1 MFENPLSNDEIL
13 RKVVLFE
20 DMLSEK
26 SFTFFDVEDY
36 ENIIDYY
43 IDLEMHEKVNA
54 ALDFGLNQFPN
65 DLTLSLIKVEVLN
78 SKQLVDDS
86 YMLLKSLKQFY
97 PNNIEVLYNLGK
109 IYAITDRIQTAKNYF
124 ENAFDLIRVNDSYND
139 LLSDIAYEF
148 LQIGQNL
155 QAIHVMKRIVEIK
168 PEDESTMMEL
178 GIAFHESSLID
189 EAIIYFTEIIDSNP
203 YSHIAWFNL
212 GTLHNVKED
221 WKEALFAFDMCLV
234 INEKFTAAHY
244 GKANS
249 YIQEKEYQNAIDT
262 FNESFNFDHPNS
274 YAYCCLGECYE
285 KIGDFKKALI
295 FYEKSLEIDD
305 SQSDAWLGIG
315 VVRDLNNQTLD
326 ALKFIEKAINLD
338 PENPEYWYIFAEFLS
353 KLGKITEAEDAF
365 KKVVELDPG
374 NIDAWIDYSNFL
386 FENTS
391 KTRAIKEVERAIIT
405 NKGDQD
411 LKLRLIAMQIASGK
425 IADAKSKLI
434 DFQKNENSSIQKLFE
449 IYPEIKNIPEIID
462 VIKKEK

>member
-1 MFENPLSNDEIL
+1 MFENPHSNDEIL
-13 RKVVLFE
+13 QKVVQFE

-43 IDLEMHEKVNA
+43 IDLELNDKVLA

-65 DLTLSLIKVEVLN
+65 DLTLSLIKVDVLN

-86 YMLLKSLKQFY
+86 YMLLKSLEQFY
-97 PNNIEVLYNLGK
+97 PNNIDVLYNLGK
-109 IYAITDRIQTAKNYF
+109 IYAITDRIQTAKIYF
-124 ENAFDLIRVNDSYND
+124 ENAVNLIRVNDSYND

-148 LQIGQNL
+148 LQIGQNT
-155 QAIHVMKRIVEIK
+155 QAIHVMKRIMEIK
-168 PEDESTMMEL
+168 PEDESTLMEL
-178 GIAFHESSLID
+178 GIAYHESGLLQ
-189 EAIIYFTEIIDSNP
+189 EAIIYFTEFIDNNP

-249 YIQEKEYQNAIDT
+249 YIQEKEFQSAIDT

-338 PENPEYWYIFAEFLS
+338 SENPEYWYIFAEFLS

-391 KTRAIKEVERAIIT
+391 KTRAIKEVERAIVT

-434 DFQKNENSSIQKLFE
+434 DFQQNENSSIQKLFE
-449 IYPEIKNIPEIID
+449 IYPEIKNIPEIIE

>member
-13 RKVVLFE
+13 QKVVLFE
-20 DMLSEK
+20 DMLSDK
-26 SFTFFDVEDY
+26 AFTFFDVEDY

>member
-1 MFENPLSNDEIL
+1 MFENPLSNDEVL
-13 RKVVLFE
+13 QKVVQFE

-43 IDLEMHEKVNA
+43 IDLELYEKVNA

-97 PNNIEVLYNLGK
+97 PNNIDVLYNLGK
-109 IYAITDRIQTAKNYF
+109 IYAITDRIQTAIIYF
-124 ENAFDLIRVNDSYND
+124 ENAVDLIRVNDSYND

-155 QAIHVMKRIVEIK
+155 QAIHVMKRIVEIR

-178 GIAFHESSLID
+178 GIAYHESGLID

-234 INEKFTAAHY
+234 INEKFSAAHY

>member
-13 RKVVLFE
+13 QKVVQFE

-43 IDLEMHEKVNA
+43 IDLELNDKMLA

-65 DLTLSLIKVEVLN
+65 DLTLSLIKVDVLN

-86 YMLLKSLKQFY
+86 YMLLKSLEQFY
-97 PNNIEVLYNLGK
+97 PNNIDVLYNLGK
-109 IYAITDRIQTAKNYF
+109 IYAITNRIQTAKIYF
-124 ENAFDLIRVNDSYND
+124 ENAVNLIRVNDSYND

-148 LQIGQNL
+148 LQIGQNT
-155 QAIHVMKRIVEIK
+155 QAIHVMKRIMEIK
-168 PEDESTMMEL
+168 PEDESTLMEL
-178 GIAFHESSLID
+178 GIAYHESGLLQ
-189 EAIIYFTEIIDSNP
+189 EAIIYFTEFIDNNP

-249 YIQEKEYQNAIDT
+249 YIQEKEFQSAIDT

-338 PENPEYWYIFAEFLS
+338 SENPEYWYIFAEFLS

-391 KTRAIKEVERAIIT
+391 KTRAIKEVERAIVT

-434 DFQKNENSSIQKLFE
+434 DFQQNENSSIQKLFE
-449 IYPEIKNIPEIID
+449 IYPEIKNIPEIIE

>member
-13 RKVVLFE
+13 QKVVQFE

-43 IDLEMHEKVNA
+43 IDLELHEKVNA

-86 YMLLKSLKQFY
+86 YMLLKSLEQFY
-97 PNNIEVLYNLGK
+97 PNNIDVLYNLGK
-109 IYAITDRIQTAKNYF
+109 IYAITDRIQMAKIYL
-124 ENAFDLIRVNDSYND
+124 ENAVDLIRVNDSYND
-139 LLSDIAYEF
+139 LLSDTAYEF

-155 QAIHVMKRIVEIK
+155 QAIYVMKRIIEIK
-168 PEDESTMMEL
+168 PEDESTLMEL
-178 GIAFHESSLID
+178 GIAYHESGLLE
-189 EAIIYFTEIIDSNP
+189 EAIIYFTKIIDSNP

-262 FNESFNFDHPNS
+262 FNESFNYDHPNS

-315 VVRDLNNQTLD
+315 VVRDLNDQTLD
-326 ALKFIEKAINLD
+326 ALKFIEKAIHLD

-449 IYPEIKNIPEIID
+449 IYPEIKNIPEIIE
-462 VIKKEK
+462 VIKKGK

>member
-13 RKVVLFE
+13 QKVVQFE

-43 IDLEMHEKVNA
+43 IDLELNDKVLA

-65 DLTLSLIKVEVLN
+65 DLTLSLIKVDVLN

-86 YMLLKSLKQFY
+86 YMLLKSLEQFY
-97 PNNIEVLYNLGK
+97 PNNIDVLYNLGK
-109 IYAITDRIQTAKNYF
+109 IYAITDRIQTAKIYF
-124 ENAFDLIRVNDSYND
+124 ENTVNLIRVNDSYND

-148 LQIGQNL
+148 LQIGQNT
-155 QAIHVMKRIVEIK
+155 QAIHVMKRIMEIK
-168 PEDESTMMEL
+168 PEDESTLMEL
-178 GIAFHESSLID
+178 GIAYHESGLLQ
-189 EAIIYFTEIIDSNP
+189 EAIIYFTEFIDNNP

-249 YIQEKEYQNAIDT
+249 YIQEKEFQSAIDT

-338 PENPEYWYIFAEFLS
+338 SENPEYWYIFAEFLS

-391 KTRAIKEVERAIIT
+391 KTRAIKEVERAIVT

-434 DFQKNENSSIQKLFE
+434 DFQQNENSSIQKLFE
-449 IYPEIKNIPEIID
+449 IYPEIKNIPEIIE

>member
-13 RKVVLFE
+13 QKIVQFE

-43 IDLEMHEKVNA
+43 IDLELNDKVLA

-65 DLTLSLIKVEVLN
+65 DLTLSLIKVDVLN

-86 YMLLKSLKQFY
+86 YMLLKSLEQFY
-97 PNNIEVLYNLGK
+97 PNNIDVLYNLGK
-109 IYAITDRIQTAKNYF
+109 IYAITDRIQTAKIYF
-124 ENAFDLIRVNDSYND
+124 ENAVNLIRVNDSYND

-148 LQIGQNL
+148 LQIGQNT
-155 QAIHVMKRIVEIK
+155 QAIHVMKRIMEIK
-168 PEDESTMMEL
+168 PEDESTLMEL
-178 GIAFHESSLID
+178 GIAYHESGLLQ
-189 EAIIYFTEIIDSNP
+189 EAIIYFTEFIDNNP

-249 YIQEKEYQNAIDT
+249 YIQEKEFQSAIDT

-338 PENPEYWYIFAEFLS
+338 SENPEYWYIFAEFLS

-391 KTRAIKEVERAIIT
+391 KTRAIKEVERAIVT

-434 DFQKNENSSIQKLFE
+434 DFQQNENSSIQKLFE
-449 IYPEIKNIPEIID
+449 IYPEIKNIPEIIE

>member
-13 RKVVLFE
+13 QKVVLFE

-425 IADAKSKLI
+425 IDDAKSKLI

>member
-13 RKVVLFE
+13 QKVVQFE

-43 IDLEMHEKVNA
+43 IDLELNDKVLA

-65 DLTLSLIKVEVLN
+65 DLTLSLIKVDVLN

-86 YMLLKSLKQFY
+86 YMLLKSLEQFY
-97 PNNIEVLYNLGK
+97 PNNIDVLYNLGK
-109 IYAITDRIQTAKNYF
+109 IYAITDRIQTAKIYF
-124 ENAFDLIRVNDSYND
+124 ENAVNLIRVNDSYND

-148 LQIGQNL
+148 LQIGQNT
-155 QAIHVMKRIVEIK
+155 QAIHVMKRIMEIK
-168 PEDESTMMEL
+168 PEDESTLMEL
-178 GIAFHESSLID
+178 GIAYHESGLLQ
-189 EAIIYFTEIIDSNP
+189 EAIIYFTEFIDNNP

-249 YIQEKEYQNAIDT
+249 YIQEKEFQSAIDT

-338 PENPEYWYIFAEFLS
+338 SENPEYWYIFAEFLS

-391 KTRAIKEVERAIIT
+391 KTRAIKEVERAILT

-434 DFQKNENSSIQKLFE
+434 DFQQNENSSIQKLFE
-449 IYPEIKNIPEIID
+449 IYPEIKNIPEIIE

>member
-1 MFENPLSNDEIL
+1 M
-13 RKVVLFE
+13 
-20 DMLSEK
+20 
-26 SFTFFDVEDY
+26 
-36 ENIIDYY
+36 
-43 IDLEMHEKVNA
+43 
-54 ALDFGLNQFPN
+54 
-65 DLTLSLIKVEVLN
+65 
-78 SKQLVDDS
+78 
-86 YMLLKSLKQFY
+86 
-97 PNNIEVLYNLGK
+97 
-109 IYAITDRIQTAKNYF
+109 
-124 ENAFDLIRVNDSYND
+124 
-139 LLSDIAYEF
+139 
-148 LQIGQNL
+148 
-155 QAIHVMKRIVEIK
+155 
-168 PEDESTMMEL
+168 
-178 GIAFHESSLID
+178 
-189 EAIIYFTEIIDSNP
+189 
-203 YSHIAWFNL
+203 
-212 GTLHNVKED
+212 
-221 WKEALFAFDMCLV
+221 
-234 INEKFTAAHY
+234 
-244 GKANS
+244 
-249 YIQEKEYQNAIDT
+249 
-262 FNESFNFDHPNS
+262 
-274 YAYCCLGECYE
+274 GECYE

>member
-13 RKVVLFE
+13 QKVVQFE

-43 IDLEMHEKVNA
+43 IDLELNDKVLA

-65 DLTLSLIKVEVLN
+65 DLTLSLIKVDVLN

-86 YMLLKSLKQFY
+86 YMLLKSLEQFY
-97 PNNIEVLYNLGK
+97 PNNIDVLYNLGK
-109 IYAITDRIQTAKNYF
+109 IYAITDRIQTAKIYF
-124 ENAFDLIRVNDSYND
+124 ENAINLIRVNDSYND

-148 LQIGQNL
+148 LQIGQNT
-155 QAIHVMKRIVEIK
+155 QAIHVMKRIMEIK
-168 PEDESTMMEL
+168 PEDESTLMEL
-178 GIAFHESSLID
+178 GIAYHESGLLQ
-189 EAIIYFTEIIDSNP
+189 EAIIYFTEFIDNNP

-249 YIQEKEYQNAIDT
+249 YIQEKEFQSAIDT

-338 PENPEYWYIFAEFLS
+338 SENPEYWYIFAEFLS

-391 KTRAIKEVERAIIT
+391 KTRAIKEVERAIVT

-434 DFQKNENSSIQKLFE
+434 DFQQNENSSIQKLFE
-449 IYPEIKNIPEIID
+449 IYPEIKNIPEIIE

>member
-13 RKVVLFE
+13 QKVVQFE
-20 DMLSEK
+20 DMISEK

-249 YIQEKEYQNAIDT
+249 YIQEKEYQN
-262 FNESFNFDHPNS
+262 
-274 YAYCCLGECYE
+274 
-285 KIGDFKKALI
+285 DFKKALI

>member
-13 RKVVLFE
+13 QKVVQFE

-43 IDLEMHEKVNA
+43 IDLELNDKVFA

-65 DLTLSLIKVEVLN
+65 DLTLSLIKVDVLN

-86 YMLLKSLKQFY
+86 YMLLKSLEQFY
-97 PNNIEVLYNLGK
+97 PNNIDVLYNLGK
-109 IYAITDRIQTAKNYF
+109 IYAITDRIQTAKIYF
-124 ENAFDLIRVNDSYND
+124 ENAINLIRVNDSYND

-148 LQIGQNL
+148 LQIGQNT
-155 QAIHVMKRIVEIK
+155 QAIHVMKRIMEIK
-168 PEDESTMMEL
+168 PEDESTLMEL
-178 GIAFHESSLID
+178 GIAYHESGLLQ
-189 EAIIYFTEIIDSNP
+189 EAIIYFTEFIDNNP

-249 YIQEKEYQNAIDT
+249 YIQEKEFQSAIDT

-338 PENPEYWYIFAEFLS
+338 SENPEYWYIFAEFLS

-391 KTRAIKEVERAIIT
+391 KTRAIKEVERAIVT

-434 DFQKNENSSIQKLFE
+434 DFQQNENSSIQKLFE
-449 IYPEIKNIPEIID
+449 IYPEIKNIPEIIE

>member
-13 RKVVLFE
+13 QKVVQFE

-43 IDLEMHEKVNA
+43 IDLELNDKVLA

-65 DLTLSLIKVEVLN
+65 DLTLSLIKVDVLN

-86 YMLLKSLKQFY
+86 FMLLKSLEQFY
-97 PNNIEVLYNLGK
+97 PNNIDVLYNLGK
-109 IYAITDRIQTAKNYF
+109 IYAITDKIQTAKIYF
-124 ENAFDLIRVNDSYND
+124 ENAVNLIRVNDSYND

-148 LQIGQNL
+148 LQIGQNT
-155 QAIHVMKRIVEIK
+155 QAIHVMKRIMEIK
-168 PEDESTMMEL
+168 PEDESTLMEL
-178 GIAFHESSLID
+178 GIAYHESGLLQ
-189 EAIIYFTEIIDSNP
+189 EAIIYFTEFIDNNP

-249 YIQEKEYQNAIDT
+249 YIQEKEFQSAIDT

-338 PENPEYWYIFAEFLS
+338 SENPEYWYIFAEFLS

-365 KKVVELDPG
+365 KKVVELDPR

-391 KTRAIKEVERAIIT
+391 KTRAIKEVERAIVT

-434 DFQKNENSSIQKLFE
+434 DFQQNENSSIQKLFE
-449 IYPEIKNIPEIID
+449 IYPEIKNIPEIIE

>member
-13 RKVVLFE
+13 QKVVQFE

-43 IDLEMHEKVNA
+43 IDLELNDKVFA

-65 DLTLSLIKVEVLN
+65 DLTLSLIKVDVLN

-86 YMLLKSLKQFY
+86 YMLLKSLEQFY
-97 PNNIEVLYNLGK
+97 PNNIDVLYNLGK
-109 IYAITDRIQTAKNYF
+109 IYAITDRIQTAKIYF
-124 ENAFDLIRVNDSYND
+124 ENAVNLIRVNDSFND

-148 LQIGQNL
+148 LQIGQNT
-155 QAIHVMKRIVEIK
+155 QAIHVMKRIMEIK
-168 PEDESTMMEL
+168 PEDESTLMEL
-178 GIAFHESSLID
+178 GIAYHESGLLQ
-189 EAIIYFTEIIDSNP
+189 EAIIYFTEFIDNNP

-249 YIQEKEYQNAIDT
+249 YIQEKEFQSAIDT

-338 PENPEYWYIFAEFLS
+338 SENPEYWYIFAEFLS

-391 KTRAIKEVERAIIT
+391 KTRAIKEVERAIVT

-434 DFQKNENSSIQKLFE
+434 DFQQNENSSIQKLFE
-449 IYPEIKNIPEIID
+449 IYPEIKNIPEIIE

>member
-13 RKVVLFE
+13 QKVVQFE

-43 IDLEMHEKVNA
+43 IDLELNDKVLA

-65 DLTLSLIKVEVLN
+65 DLTLSLIKVDVLN

-86 YMLLKSLKQFY
+86 YMLLKSLEQFY
-97 PNNIEVLYNLGK
+97 PNNIDVLYNLGK
-109 IYAITDRIQTAKNYF
+109 IYAITDRIQTAKIYF
-124 ENAFDLIRVNDSYND
+124 ENAVNLIRVNDSYND

-148 LQIGQNL
+148 LQIGQNT
-155 QAIHVMKRIVEIK
+155 QAIHVMKRIMEIK
-168 PEDESTMMEL
+168 PEDESTLMEL
-178 GIAFHESSLID
+178 GIAYHESGLLQ
-189 EAIIYFTEIIDSNP
+189 EAIIYFTEFIDNNP

-249 YIQEKEYQNAIDT
+249 YIQEKEFQSAIDT

-338 PENPEYWYIFAEFLS
+338 SENPEYWYIFAEFLS
-353 KLGKITEAEDAF
+353 KLGKIKEAEDAF

-391 KTRAIKEVERAIIT
+391 KTRAIKEVERAIVT

-434 DFQKNENSSIQKLFE
+434 DFQQNENSSIQKLFE
-449 IYPEIKNIPEIID
+449 IYPEIKNIPEIIE

>member
-13 RKVVLFE
+13 QKVVQFE

-139 LLSDIAYEF
+139 LLSDSAYEF

-178 GIAFHESSLID
+178 GIAFHESGLID

-425 IADAKSKLI
+425 IADARSKLI

>member
-13 RKVVLFE
+13 QKVVQFE
-20 DMLSEK
+20 DMISEK

-109 IYAITDRIQTAKNYF
+109 IYAITDQIQTAKNYF

>member
-13 RKVVLFE
+13 QKVVQFE
-20 DMLSEK
+20 DMLSKK

-43 IDLEMHEKVNA
+43 IDLELNDKVLA

-65 DLTLSLIKVEVLN
+65 DLTLSLIKVDVLN

-86 YMLLKSLKQFY
+86 YMLLKSLEQFY
-97 PNNIEVLYNLGK
+97 PNNIDVLYNLGK
-109 IYAITDRIQTAKNYF
+109 IYAITDRIQTAKIYF
-124 ENAFDLIRVNDSYND
+124 ENAVNLIRVNDSYND

-148 LQIGQNL
+148 LQIGQNT
-155 QAIHVMKRIVEIK
+155 QAIHVMKRIMEIK
-168 PEDESTMMEL
+168 PEDESTLMEL
-178 GIAFHESSLID
+178 GIAYHESGLLQ
-189 EAIIYFTEIIDSNP
+189 EAIIYFTEFIDNNP

-249 YIQEKEYQNAIDT
+249 YIQEKEFQSAIDT

-338 PENPEYWYIFAEFLS
+338 SENPEYWYIFAEFLS

-391 KTRAIKEVERAIIT
+391 KTRAIKEVERAIVT

-434 DFQKNENSSIQKLFE
+434 DFQQNENSSIQKLFE
-449 IYPEIKNIPEIID
+449 IYPEIKNIPEIIE

>member
-13 RKVVLFE
+13 QKVVQFE

-43 IDLEMHEKVNA
+43 IDLELNDKVLA

-65 DLTLSLIKVEVLN
+65 DLTLSLIKVDVLN

-86 YMLLKSLKQFY
+86 FMLLKSLEQFY
-97 PNNIEVLYNLGK
+97 PNNIDVLYNLGK
-109 IYAITDRIQTAKNYF
+109 IYAITDRIQTAKIYF
-124 ENAFDLIRVNDSYND
+124 ENAVNLIRVNDSYND

-148 LQIGQNL
+148 LQIGQNT
-155 QAIHVMKRIVEIK
+155 QAIHVMKRIMEIK
-168 PEDESTMMEL
+168 PEDESTLMEL
-178 GIAFHESSLID
+178 GIAYHESGLLQ
-189 EAIIYFTEIIDSNP
+189 EAIIYFTEFIDNNP

-249 YIQEKEYQNAIDT
+249 YIQEKEFQSAIDT

-338 PENPEYWYIFAEFLS
+338 SENPEYWYIFAEFLS

-391 KTRAIKEVERAIIT
+391 KTRAIKEVERAIVT

-434 DFQKNENSSIQKLFE
+434 DFQQNENSSIQKLFE
-449 IYPEIKNIPEIID
+449 IYPEIKNIPEIIE

>member
-13 RKVVLFE
+13 QKVVQFE

-43 IDLEMHEKVNA
+43 IDLELNDKVLA

-65 DLTLSLIKVEVLN
+65 DLTLSLIKVDVLN

-86 YMLLKSLKQFY
+86 YMLLKSLEQFY
-97 PNNIEVLYNLGK
+97 PNNIDVLYNLGK
-109 IYAITDRIQTAKNYF
+109 IYAITDRIQTAKIYF
-124 ENAFDLIRVNDSYND
+124 ENAINLIRVNDSYND

-148 LQIGQNL
+148 LQIGQNT
-155 QAIHVMKRIVEIK
+155 QAIHVMKRIMEIK
-168 PEDESTMMEL
+168 PEDESTLMEL
-178 GIAFHESSLID
+178 GIAYHESGLLQ
-189 EAIIYFTEIIDSNP
+189 EAIIYFTEFIDNNP

-249 YIQEKEYQNAIDT
+249 YIQEKEFQSAIDT

-338 PENPEYWYIFAEFLS
+338 SENPEYWYIFAEFLS
-353 KLGKITEAEDAF
+353 KLGKIKEAEDAF

-391 KTRAIKEVERAIIT
+391 KTRAIKEVERAIVT

-434 DFQKNENSSIQKLFE
+434 DFQQNENSSIQKLFE
-449 IYPEIKNIPEIID
+449 IYPEIKNIPEIIE

>member
-13 RKVVLFE
+13 QKVVQFE

-43 IDLEMHEKVNA
+43 IDLELNDKVLA

-65 DLTLSLIKVEVLN
+65 DLTLSLIKVDVLN

-86 YMLLKSLKQFY
+86 YMLLKSLEQFY
-97 PNNIEVLYNLGK
+97 PNNIDVLHNLGK
-109 IYAITDRIQTAKNYF
+109 IYAITDRIQTAKIYF
-124 ENAFDLIRVNDSYND
+124 ENAVNLIRVNDSYND

-148 LQIGQNL
+148 LQIGQNT
-155 QAIHVMKRIVEIK
+155 QAIHVMKRIMEIK
-168 PEDESTMMEL
+168 PEDESTLMEL
-178 GIAFHESSLID
+178 GIAYHESGLLQ
-189 EAIIYFTEIIDSNP
+189 EAIIYFTEFIDNNP

-249 YIQEKEYQNAIDT
+249 YIQEKEFQSAIDT

-338 PENPEYWYIFAEFLS
+338 SENPEYWYIFAEFLS

-391 KTRAIKEVERAIIT
+391 KTRAIKEVERAIVT

-434 DFQKNENSSIQKLFE
+434 DFQQNENSSIQKLFE
-449 IYPEIKNIPEIID
+449 IYPEIKNIPEIIE

>member
-1 MFENPLSNDEIL
+1 
-13 RKVVLFE
+13 
-20 DMLSEK
+20 
-26 SFTFFDVEDY
+26 
-36 ENIIDYY
+36 
-43 IDLEMHEKVNA
+43 
-54 ALDFGLNQFPN
+54 
-65 DLTLSLIKVEVLN
+65 
-78 SKQLVDDS
+78 DDS

-178 GIAFHESSLID
+178 GIAFHESGLID
-189 EAIIYFTEIIDSNP
+189 EAIIYFTEIIDSNA

>member
-13 RKVVLFE
+13 QKVVQFE

-43 IDLEMHEKVNA
+43 IDLELNDKVLA

-65 DLTLSLIKVEVLN
+65 DLTLSLIKVDVLN

-86 YMLLKSLKQFY
+86 YMLLKSLEQFY
-97 PNNIEVLYNLGK
+97 PNNIDVLYNLGK
-109 IYAITDRIQTAKNYF
+109 IYAITDRKQTAKIYF
-124 ENAFDLIRVNDSYND
+124 ENAVNLIRVNDSYND

-148 LQIGQNL
+148 LQICQNT
-155 QAIHVMKRIVEIK
+155 QAIHVMKRIMEIK
-168 PEDESTMMEL
+168 PEDESTLMEL
-178 GIAFHESSLID
+178 GIAYHESGLLQ
-189 EAIIYFTEIIDSNP
+189 EAIIYFTEFIDNNP

-249 YIQEKEYQNAIDT
+249 YIQEKEFQSAIDT

-338 PENPEYWYIFAEFLS
+338 SENPEYWYIFAEFLS

-391 KTRAIKEVERAIIT
+391 KTRAIKEVERAIVT

-434 DFQKNENSSIQKLFE
+434 DFQQNENSSIQKLFE
-449 IYPEIKNIPEIID
+449 IYPEIKNIPEIIE

>member
-13 RKVVLFE
+13 QKIVQFE

-43 IDLEMHEKVNA
+43 IDLELNDKVLA

-65 DLTLSLIKVEVLN
+65 DLTLSLIKVDVLN

-86 YMLLKSLKQFY
+86 YMLLKSLEQFY
-97 PNNIEVLYNLGK
+97 PNNIDVLYNLGK
-109 IYAITDRIQTAKNYF
+109 IYAITDRIQTAKIYF
-124 ENAFDLIRVNDSYND
+124 ENAVNLIRVNDSYND

-148 LQIGQNL
+148 LQIGQNT
-155 QAIHVMKRIVEIK
+155 QAIHVMKRIMEIK
-168 PEDESTMMEL
+168 PEDESTLMEL
-178 GIAFHESSLID
+178 GIAYHESGLLQ
-189 EAIIYFTEIIDSNP
+189 EAIIYFTEFIDNNP

-249 YIQEKEYQNAIDT
+249 YIQEKEFQSAIDT

-326 ALKFIEKAINLD
+326 ALKFIEKAIILD
-338 PENPEYWYIFAEFLS
+338 SENPEYWYIFAEFLS

-391 KTRAIKEVERAIIT
+391 KTRAIKEVERAIVT

-434 DFQKNENSSIQKLFE
+434 DFQQNENSSIQKLFE
-449 IYPEIKNIPEIID
+449 IYPEIKNIPEIIE

>member
-13 RKVVLFE
+13 QKVVQFE

-43 IDLEMHEKVNA
+43 IDLELNDKVLA

-65 DLTLSLIKVEVLN
+65 DLTLSLIKVDVLN

-86 YMLLKSLKQFY
+86 YMLLKSLEQFY
-97 PNNIEVLYNLGK
+97 PNNIDVLYNLGK
-109 IYAITDRIQTAKNYF
+109 IYAITDRIQTAKIYF
-124 ENAFDLIRVNDSYND
+124 ENAVNLIRVNDSYND

-148 LQIGQNL
+148 LQIGQNT
-155 QAIHVMKRIVEIK
+155 QAIHVMKRIMEIK
-168 PEDESTMMEL
+168 PEDESTLMEL
-178 GIAFHESSLID
+178 GIAYHESGLLQ
-189 EAIIYFTEIIDSNP
+189 EAIIYFTEFIDKNP

-249 YIQEKEYQNAIDT
+249 YIQEKEFQSAIDT

-338 PENPEYWYIFAEFLS
+338 SENPEYWYIFAEFLS

-365 KKVVELDPG
+365 KKVVELDPR

-391 KTRAIKEVERAIIT
+391 KTRAIKEVERAIVT

-434 DFQKNENSSIQKLFE
+434 DFQQNENSSIQKLFE
-449 IYPEIKNIPEIID
+449 IYPEIKNIPEIIE

>member
-13 RKVVLFE
+13 QKVVLFE
-20 DMLSEK
+20 DMISEK

-86 YMLLKSLKQFY
+86 YILLKSLKQFY

-178 GIAFHESSLID
+178 GIAFHESGLIG

>member
-1 MFENPLSNDEIL
+1 MFKNPLSNDEIL
-13 RKVVLFE
+13 QKVVLFE

-43 IDLEMHEKVNA
+43 VDLEMHEKVNA

-78 SKQLVDDS
+78 SRQLVDDS

-97 PNNIEVLYNLGK
+97 PNNIDVLYNLGK
-109 IYAITDRIQTAKNYF
+109 IYAITDRIQTAKIYF
-124 ENAFDLIRVNDSYND
+124 ENTVDLIRVNDSYND

-178 GIAFHESSLID
+178 GIAYHESGLID

-203 YSHIAWFNL
+203 YFHIAWFNL

-221 WKEALFAFDMCLV
+221 WKGALFAFDMCLV

-338 PENPEYWYIFAEFLS
+338 PENPEYWYIFAESLS

-462 VIKKEK
+462 VIKKDK